1 MPLQGDLKEFGVP
14 ELFQFLDQ
22 HAKSGCVQI
31 SSDSD
36 TVEVYFR
43 SGKIVGV
50 LPGGRNVGDQV
61 LHILSRLGYLSEED
75 ARKIRKRR
83 ETDLRGIRR
92 ILQEMGIIDSRE
104 LDALFHQQVEE
115 LVYPLFRVRKGRFS
129 FHSDRFL
136 PSELEF
142 LEPLSV
148 EPLVLDGLRR
158 LDEWPLVRKR
168 VGSYGSVP
176 YRKAAPLAE
185 GVRRAGWF
193 RRLAGRLGQAS
204 QAPAGPGPA
213 PQDTADREQMQDLS
227 TAEKWVYRLVD
238 GNRRISEILEMS
250 SLGEYVTCK
259 ALLTLQERGWIGID
273 PYVARPPAA
282 RAAQGSRLEA
292 NHPVLRGLVL
302 AAGAAAVLLA
312 GLAFSRGISQR
323 DWAAA
328 RGRESLARLY
338 NLQARQQVLEA
349 LELYRLE
356 RGAYPERLEDL
367 AEAGLADPEIFHLRG
382 ENSFSYRREG
392 PLEFRLHIAPRPP
405 SGEKPET

>member
-14 ELFQFLDQ
+14 DLFQILDQ

-31 SSDSD
+31 TSDSD

-115 LVYPLFRVRKGRFS
+115 LVYPLLRIRKGRFS

-158 LDEWPLVRKR
+158 HDEWPLVRKR

-176 YRKAAPLAE
+176 YRKASTQAE
-185 GVRRAGWF
+185 GVPRAGWL
-193 RRLAGRLGQAS
+193 RRLAGRFGQAKHAQTDS
-204 QAPAGPGPA
+204 GPDRLDG
-213 PQDTADREQMQDLS
+213 ADGERLQELS
-227 TAEKWVYRLVD
+227 TTEKWVYRLVD

-273 PYVARPPAA
+273 PYVLQPPTAPSARGP
-282 RAAQGSRLEA
+282 RLEA
-292 NHPVLRGLVL
+292 NDPILRALVL
-302 AAGAAAVLLA
+302 AAATASVLLA
-312 GLAFSRGISQR
+312 GLAFYRVTGQR

-328 RGRESLARLY
+328 KGREALARMY

-349 LELYRLE
+349 LELYRIE
-356 RGAYPERLEDL
+356 RGAYPEQLEDL
-367 AEAGLADPEIFHLRG
+367 ADAGLADPEVFQLRG
-382 ENSFSYRREG
+382 KNLFSYRREG
-392 PLEFRLHIAPRPP
+392 PLRFRLHIAPRPS

>member
-22 HAKSGCVQI
+22 HSKSGCVQI
-31 SSDSD
+31 TSDGD
-36 TVEVYFR
+36 AVEVFFR

-61 LHILSRLGYLSEED
+61 LQILSRLGYLSEED

-129 FHSDRFL
+129 FQSDRLL

-142 LEPLSV
+142 LEPLRV

-168 VGSYGSVP
+168 VGSFGGVP
-176 YRKAAPLAE
+176 YRKVALLSEKTP
-185 GVRRAGWF
+185 RAGWS
-193 RRLAGRLGQAS
+193 RRILDWLGHQKQPRDELRTVPPDS
-204 QAPAGPGPA
+204 TDG
-213 PQDTADREQMQDLS
+213 EQVRNLS

-238 GNRRISEILEMS
+238 GDRRISEILEMS

-273 PYVARPPAA
+273 PHVHRPDAA
-282 RAAQGSRLEA
+282 RVSEGSRFER
-292 NHPVLRGLVL
+292 NYRVLRALLLVAGT
-302 AAGAAAVLLA
+302 AAILLA
-312 GLAFSRGISQR
+312 GLALYQGIGER
-323 DWAAA
+323 NWAAA
-328 RGRESLARLY
+328 KGREALARLY
-338 NLQARQQVLEA
+338 NQQARRLVLEA
-349 LELYRLE
+349 LEVYRLE
-356 RGAYPERLEDL
+356 HGTYPERLEDL
-367 AEAGLADPEIFHLRG
+367 LEAGLVDPRTLQLRG
-382 ENSFSYRREG
+382 NNSFSYSREG
-392 PLEFRLHIAPRPP
+392 LLQPRLHIRPRPL
-405 SGEKPET
+405 GEKPGT

>member
-31 SSDSD
+31 TSEGDP
-36 TVEVYFR
+36 VEVYFR

-61 LHILSRLGYLSEED
+61 LQILARLGYLTEED

-104 LDALFHQQVEE
+104 LEALFHQQVEE
-115 LVYPLFRVRKGRFS
+115 LIYPLFRVRKGRFS
-129 FHSDRFL
+129 FHSDRLL

-142 LEPLSV
+142 LEPLAV

-158 LDEWPLVRKR
+158 LDEWPLIRKR
-168 VGSYGSVP
+168 IGSYGGVP
-176 YRKAAPLAE
+176 YRKAAAPS
-185 GVRRAGWF
+185 GVSPRSGW
-193 RRLAGRLGQAS
+193 LGRMFGWVGLQE
-204 QAPAGPGPA
+204 QPAPAPLTSSSDSTDGEE
-213 PQDTADREQMQDLS
+213 TSNLS

-238 GNRRISEILEMS
+238 GNKRISEILEMS
-250 SLGEYVTCK
+250 NLGEYVTCK

-273 PYVARPPAA
+273 PHVPRPETGRASQLSRRQARN
-282 RAAQGSRLEA
+282 G
-292 NHPVLRGLVL
+292 VLWSALCGTGTVS
-302 AAGAAAVLLA
+302 VLLA
-312 GLAFSRGISQR
+312 ALVLGRGLGGT
-323 DWAAA
+323 DWTAVK
-328 RGRESLARLY
+328 GREAMARLF
-338 NLQARQQVLEA
+338 NQQARQLVIDA
-349 LELYRLE
+349 LELHRLE

-367 AEAGLADPEIFHLRG
+367 VEVRLVDPETLHLKG
-382 ENSFSYRREG
+382 GNEFSYRREG
-392 PLEFRLHIAPRPP
+392 PFRFRLHISPIPT
-405 SGEKPET
+405 SEKPRR